1 MENSIK
7 DIDMDEA
14 RTQIEHLTGL
24 KRPEKRGFLILLN
37 KVEKVEGDLAEV
49 KDNLA
54 KVQDAVATQG
64 AAQAQIL
71 KLVNQ
76 IHEKLDT
83 NKIEEKAAQ
92 MDLLSKAASKKYLWY
107 IVGVVIASFIL
118 SGVAIAYF
126 VEHSRNVA
134 EISQSLHQKD

>member
-1 MENSIK
+1 MN
-7 DIDMDEA
+7 EA
-14 RTQIEHLTGL
+14 RAQIEHLTGL

-92 MDLLSKAASKKYLWY
+92 MDLLAKAARKKYVWY
-107 IVGVVIASFIL
+107 AAAVIAAAFVL

-126 VEHSRNVA
+126 VEHSRDVA
-134 EISQSLHQKD
+134 EISQSLHKKD

>member
-1 MENSIK
+1 
-7 DIDMDEA
+7 MDEA

>member
-1 MENSIK
+1 
-7 DIDMDEA
+7 MDEA
-14 RTQIEHLTGL
+14 RAQIEHLTGL
-24 KRPEKRGFLILLN
+24 KRPEKRGFIIVLN

-64 AAQAQIL
+64 ATQAQIL

-92 MDLLSKAASKKYLWY
+92 MDLLAKAASKKSLWY
-107 IVGVVIASFIL
+107 IVGVVMAALIL

-126 VEHSRNVA
+126 VEHSHEVA
-134 EISQSLHQKD
+134 EISQSLHKKD

>member
-1 MENSIK
+1 
-7 DIDMDEA
+7 MDEA
-14 RTQIEHLTGL
+14 RQQIEHLTGL
-24 KRPEKRGFLILLN
+24 KRPEKRGFIILLN

-92 MDLLSKAASKKYLWY
+92 MDLLSKAAKKKSVWY
-107 IVGVVIASFIL
+107 AVAAIAAAFVL

-126 VEHSRNVA
+126 VEHSRDVA
-134 EISQSLHQKD
+134 EITQSLHQKG

>member
-1 MENSIK
+1 
-7 DIDMDEA
+7 MDEA

-24 KRPEKRGFLILLN
+24 KRPEKRGFIIVLN

-64 AAQAQIL
+64 ATQAQIL

-92 MDLLSKAASKKYLWY
+92 MDLLAKAASKKSLWY
-107 IVGVVIASFIL
+107 IVGVVMAALIL
-118 SGVAIAYF
+118 SGVAISYF
-126 VEHSRNVA
+126 IEHSREVA
-134 EISQSLHQKD
+134 EISQSLHKKD

>member
-1 MENSIK
+1 
-7 DIDMDEA
+7 MDEA

-126 VEHSRNVA
+126 VEHSRDVA

>member
-1 MENSIK
+1 
-7 DIDMDEA
+7 MDEA

-24 KRPEKRGFLILLN
+24 KRPEKRGFIIVLN

-64 AAQAQIL
+64 ATQAQIL

-92 MDLLSKAASKKYLWY
+92 MDLLAKAASKKSLWY
-107 IVGVVIASFIL
+107 IVGVVMAALIL

-126 VEHSRNVA
+126 VEHSRDVA
-134 EISQSLHQKD
+134 EITQSLQKKD

>member
-1 MENSIK
+1 
-7 DIDMDEA
+7 MDEA

-24 KRPEKRGFLILLN
+24 KRPEKRGFIIVLN

-64 AAQAQIL
+64 ATQAQIL

-92 MDLLSKAASKKYLWY
+92 MDLLAKAASKKSLWY
-107 IVGVVIASFIL
+107 IVGVVMAALIL

-126 VEHSRNVA
+126 VEHSREVA
-134 EISQSLHQKD
+134 EISQSLYKKD

>member
-1 MENSIK
+1 
-7 DIDMDEA
+7 MDDA

-24 KRPEKRGFLILLN
+24 KRPEKRGFIIMLN

-64 AAQAQIL
+64 ATQAQIL

-92 MDLLSKAASKKYLWY
+92 MDLLAKAASKKSLWY
-107 IVGVVIASFIL
+107 IVGVVIAALVL

-126 VEHSRNVA
+126 VEHSREVA
-134 EISQSLHQKD
+134 EISQSLHKMD